1 MLVGRATAPLPM
13 TLANLIDL
21 EAQLSR
27 DRDADPAALAARDRA
42 LLAGFPAG
50 APGPRGAL
58 LARWLDALRARE
70 PAALHPGRA
79 VTGALATVRAAL
91 ALGGLLL
98 GWGAGTALTH
108 YAGGHPVNV
117 WDLVLAFVGVQVVL
131 LVLLLASFVLP
142 LAAFGAPVTGLVRGA
157 VGALYPRVAARL
169 APGGAS
175 RAEEW
180 RALWHR
186 VRSRRS
192 LYHAVEPWLLLSLT
206 QAFGVAFNL
215 GVLAAVLRLVVFTDV
230 AFGWSTTLV
239 ELDAPRFHALSRA
252 IAWPWRALW
261 PEAVPSEALVEATR
275 YSRLEAAYAAAGAGR
290 SAHPELVGGWW
301 RFLVAAL
308 LAYGLLP
315 RALLLAV
322 SRLRAA
328 RLLATL
334 PHDDAEVTRLVGRL
348 SGPHVDMR
356 APVAEAPGAAP
367 GGGLAAAPAAAP
379 GAPCALV
386 LWRDVPGGAPLEAAV
401 SRALERPVLRA
412 RSAGGR
418 DHEEPDPAAL
428 AALGAGVD
436 PVVVVAEA
444 FEPPDRAARRFLA
457 ALRAA
462 LGPRRLVLVLLV
474 GAAADGPRPPRD
486 ADVRVWRDGLSPL
499 EDPFLAVEPLGE
511 AT

>member
-1 MLVGRATAPLPM
+1 M

-27 DRDADPAALAARDRA
+27 DRDVDPAALATRDRA
-42 LLAGFPAG
+42 LLAGIPAVDAG
-50 APGPRGAL
+50 RRGPL
-58 LARWLDALRARE
+58 LARWLEALRARE
-70 PAALHPGRA
+70 PATLHPGRA

-91 ALGGLLL
+91 VLGGLLL
-98 GWGAGTALTH
+98 GWGAGTALTR
-108 YAGGHPVNV
+108 YGGGHPVNV
-117 WDLVLAFVGVQVVL
+117 WDLLLAFVGVQVAL

-142 LAAFGAPVTGLVRGA
+142 LATFGAPVTGLLRGA

-169 APGGAS
+169 ARDGAG

-180 RALWHR
+180 RVLWHR

-239 ELDAPRFHALSRA
+239 ELDAARFHALARA
-252 IAWPWRALW
+252 IAGPWRALW
-261 PEAVPSEALVEATR
+261 PEAVPSEALVDATR

-308 LAYGLLP
+308 LVYGFLP
-315 RALLLAV
+315 RALLLAGA
-322 SRLRAA
+322 RLRVA

-334 PHDDAEVTRLVGRL
+334 PHDDAEVTRLVARL
-348 SGPHVDMR
+348 SAPHVDMR
-356 APVAEAPGAAP
+356 APLAESSGVAP
-367 GGGLAAAPAAAP
+367 GGRLGPAPAAAP
-379 GAPCALV
+379 GTPCAVV

-401 SRALERPVLRA
+401 SHALGRPVLRT

-418 DHEEPDPAAL
+418 DHEEVGPAAFE
-428 AALGAGVD
+428 ALGAGVD

-457 ALRAA
+457 ALRHA

-474 GAAADGPRPPRD
+474 GAAAEGPRPPRD
-486 ADVRVWRDGLSPL
+486 ADVRVWRDSLASL